1 MRIAIPYEEGN
12 VFQHFG
18 KSKQFKL
25 YTVEDGKIVSSEVIS
40 AGDTGH
46 EALAGLLAELDVKAV
61 ICGGLGQGMMNALA
75 ASGIDVYPGI
85 SGDADEA
92 AISFLLGK
100 LQPGEAN
107 CDHHHEKA
115 GESDSGSCGNHE
127 EGCCGSKSPES
138 SDSSEGCCGGSQE
151 EGCCGGDESCGSGC
165 GGCGGGCGGHM
176 EVILDGRNAGKT
188 VHVHY
193 KGTFNDG
200 TQFDSSYDRGE
211 PLSFVSGTGM
221 MIPGFDK
228 AVVDMEPGDV
238 VDIHLMPEDAY
249 GMPDPDNIIALKI
262 AELPGSE
269 NLTLGQRVFLRDD
282 YGHSFPV
289 RVTAM
294 DSENITLDAN
304 HEMAGKELNFHIEL
318 ISVED

>member
-25 YTVEDGKIVSSEVIS
+25 YTVENGKIVSSEVIS

-61 ICGGLGQGMMNALA
+61 ICGGLGEGMMNALA

-127 EGCCGSKSPES
+127 EGCCG
-138 SDSSEGCCGGSQE
+138 
-151 EGCCGGDESCGSGC
+151 GDESCGSGC
-165 GGCGGGCGGHM
+165 GGCGGCGGHM
-176 EVILDGRNAGKT
+176 EVILDGKNAGKT

-228 AVVDMEPGDV
+228 AVVNMEPGDV

-249 GMPDPDNIIALKI
+249 GMPNPDNVIALKI

>member
-75 ASGIDVYPGI
+75 ASGTTKKDAAAASPPKAATLPKDAAAAVRRKAAAAAMRAAVVAAADV
-85 SGDADEA
+85 A
-92 AISFLLGK
+92 A
-100 LQPGEAN
+100 A
-107 CDHHHEKA
+107 
-115 GESDSGSCGNHE
+115 
-127 EGCCGSKSPES
+127 
-138 SDSSEGCCGGSQE
+138 
-151 EGCCGGDESCGSGC
+151 
-165 GGCGGGCGGHM
+165 
-176 EVILDGRNAGKT
+176 
-188 VHVHY
+188 
-193 KGTFNDG
+193 
-200 TQFDSSYDRGE
+200 FDSSYDRGE

-238 VDIHLMPEDAY
+238 VDIHLMPEEAY
-249 GMPDPDNIIALKI
+249 GMPDPDNVIALKI

-304 HEMAGKELNFHIEL
+304 HEIAGKELNFHIEL

>member
-25 YTVEDGKIVSSEVIS
+25 YTVENGKIVSSEVIS

-61 ICGGLGQGMMNALA
+61 ICGGLGEGMMNALA

-127 EGCCGSKSPES
+127 EGCCG
-138 SDSSEGCCGGSQE
+138 
-151 EGCCGGDESCGSGC
+151 GDESCGSGC
-165 GGCGGGCGGHM
+165 GGCGGCGGHM
-176 EVILDGRNAGKT
+176 EVILDGKNAGKT

-200 TQFDSSYDRGE
+200 TQFDSSYYRGE

-249 GMPDPDNIIALKI
+249 GMPNPDNVIALKI

>member
-25 YTVEDGKIVSSEVIS
+25 YTVENGKIVSSEVIS

-61 ICGGLGQGMMNALA
+61 ICGGLGEGMMNALA

-127 EGCCGSKSPES
+127 EGC
-138 SDSSEGCCGGSQE
+138 
-151 EGCCGGDESCGSGC
+151 GGDESCGS
-165 GGCGGGCGGHM
+165 GCGGHM

-249 GMPDPDNIIALKI
+249 GMPNPDNVIALKI

-282 YGHSFPV
+282 YGHSFLV

>member
-1 MRIAIPYEEGN
+1 M
-12 VFQHFG
+12 
-18 KSKQFKL
+18 KQFKL
-25 YTVEDGKIVSSEVIS
+25 YTVENGKIVSSEVIS

-61 ICGGLGQGMMNALA
+61 ICGGLGEGMMNALA

-127 EGCCGSKSPES
+127 EGCCG
-138 SDSSEGCCGGSQE
+138 
-151 EGCCGGDESCGSGC
+151 GDESCGSGC
-165 GGCGGGCGGHM
+165 GGCGGCGGHM
-176 EVILDGRNAGKT
+176 EVILDGKNAGKT

-249 GMPDPDNIIALKI
+249 GMPNPDNVIR
-262 AELPGSE
+262 S
-269 NLTLGQRVFLRDD
+269 Q
-282 YGHSFPV
+282 SFPAP
-289 RVTAM
+289 RT
-294 DSENITLDAN
+294 
-304 HEMAGKELNFHIEL
+304 
-318 ISVED
+318 

>member
-25 YTVEDGKIVSSEVIS
+25 YTVENGKIVSSEVIS

-61 ICGGLGQGMMNALA
+61 ICGGLGEGMMNALA

-127 EGCCGSKSPES
+127 EGC
-138 SDSSEGCCGGSQE
+138 
-151 EGCCGGDESCGSGC
+151 GGDESCGSGC
-165 GGCGGGCGGHM
+165 GGCGGCGGHM

-249 GMPDPDNIIALKI
+249 GMPNPDNVIALKI

-282 YGHSFPV
+282 YGHSFLV

>member
-25 YTVEDGKIVSSEVIS
+25 YTVENGKIVSSEVIS

-61 ICGGLGQGMMNALA
+61 ICGELGEGMMNALA

-115 GESDSGSCGNHE
+115 GESDSGRRQQVPRKQRLFRRLLRRPS
-127 EGCCGSKSPES
+127 
-138 SDSSEGCCGGSQE
+138 GGR
-151 EGCCGGDESCGSGC
+151 
-165 GGCGGGCGGHM
+165 
-176 EVILDGRNAGKT
+176 L
-188 VHVHY
+188 
-193 KGTFNDG
+193 
-200 TQFDSSYDRGE
+200 
-211 PLSFVSGTGM
+211 
-221 MIPGFDK
+221 
-228 AVVDMEPGDV
+228 
-238 VDIHLMPEDAY
+238 
-249 GMPDPDNIIALKI
+249 
-262 AELPGSE
+262 
-269 NLTLGQRVFLRDD
+269 LR
-282 YGHSFPV
+282 
-289 RVTAM
+289 RR
-294 DSENITLDAN
+294 
-304 HEMAGKELNFHIEL
+304 
-318 ISVED
+318 

>member
-25 YTVEDGKIVSSEVIS
+25 YTVENGKIVSSEVIS

-61 ICGGLGQGMMNALA
+61 ICGGLGEGMMNALA

-127 EGCCGSKSPES
+127 EGCCG
-138 SDSSEGCCGGSQE
+138 
-151 EGCCGGDESCGSGC
+151 GDESCGSGC
-165 GGCGGGCGGHM
+165 GGCGGCGGHM
-176 EVILDGRNAGKT
+176 EVILDGKNAGKT

-249 GMPDPDNIIALKI
+249 GMPDPDNVIALKI

>member
-1 MRIAIPYEEGN
+1 M
-12 VFQHFG
+12 
-18 KSKQFKL
+18 
-25 YTVEDGKIVSSEVIS
+25 IS

-61 ICGGLGQGMMNALA
+61 ICGGLGQGMTNALA
-75 ASGIDVYPGI
+75 SAGIDVYPGI

-127 EGCCGSKSPES
+127 DGCCGSKSPES
-138 SDSSEGCCGGSQE
+138 SDSSEGCCGG
-151 EGCCGGDESCGSGC
+151 DESCGGGC

-176 EVILDGRNAGKT
+176 EVILDGKNAGKT
-188 VHVHY
+188 
-193 KGTFNDG
+193 
-200 TQFDSSYDRGE
+200 FDSSYDRGE

-238 VDIHLMPEDAY
+238 VDIHLMPEEAY
-249 GMPDPDNIIALKI
+249 GMPDPDNVIALKI

-304 HEMAGKELNFHIEL
+304 HEIAGKELNFHIEL

>member
-25 YTVEDGKIVSSEVIS
+25 YTVENGKIVSSEVIS

-61 ICGGLGQGMMNALA
+61 ICGGLGEGMMNALA

-127 EGCCGSKSPES
+127 EGCCG
-138 SDSSEGCCGGSQE
+138 
-151 EGCCGGDESCGSGC
+151 GDESCGSGC
-165 GGCGGGCGGHM
+165 GGCGGCGGHM
-176 EVILDGRNAGKT
+176 EVILDGKNAGKT

-228 AVVDMEPGDV
+228 AVVDMETGDV

-249 GMPDPDNIIALKI
+249 GMPNPDNVIALKI

>member
-1 MRIAIPYEEGN
+1 
-12 VFQHFG
+12 
-18 KSKQFKL
+18 
-25 YTVEDGKIVSSEVIS
+25 
-40 AGDTGH
+40 
-46 EALAGLLAELDVKAV
+46 
-61 ICGGLGQGMMNALA
+61 
-75 ASGIDVYPGI
+75 
-85 SGDADEA
+85 
-92 AISFLLGK
+92 
-100 LQPGEAN
+100 
-107 CDHHHEKA
+107 
-115 GESDSGSCGNHE
+115 
-127 EGCCGSKSPES
+127 
-138 SDSSEGCCGGSQE
+138 
-151 EGCCGGDESCGSGC
+151 
-165 GGCGGGCGGHM
+165 M
-176 EVILDGRNAGKT
+176 EVILNGRNAGKT

-228 AVVDMEPGDV
+228 AVVNMEPGDV

-249 GMPDPDNIIALKI
+249 GMPDPDNVIALKI

-294 DSENITLDAN
+294 DSESITLDAN

>member
-25 YTVEDGKIVSSEVIS
+25 YTVENGKIVSSEVIS

-61 ICGGLGQGMMNALA
+61 ICGGLGEGMMNALA

-127 EGCCGSKSPES
+127 EGCCG
-138 SDSSEGCCGGSQE
+138 
-151 EGCCGGDESCGSGC
+151 GDESCGSGC
-165 GGCGGGCGGHM
+165 SGCGGCGGHM
-176 EVILDGRNAGKT
+176 EVILDGKNAGKT

-249 GMPDPDNIIALKI
+249 GMPNPDNVIALKI

>member
-1 MRIAIPYEEGN
+1 
-12 VFQHFG
+12 
-18 KSKQFKL
+18 
-25 YTVEDGKIVSSEVIS
+25 
-40 AGDTGH
+40 
-46 EALAGLLAELDVKAV
+46 
-61 ICGGLGQGMMNALA
+61 MNALA

-127 EGCCGSKSPES
+127 EGCCG
-138 SDSSEGCCGGSQE
+138 
-151 EGCCGGDESCGSGC
+151 GDESCGSGC
-165 GGCGGGCGGHM
+165 GGCGGCGGHM
-176 EVILDGRNAGKT
+176 EVILDGKNAGKT

-249 GMPDPDNIIALKI
+249 GMPNPDNVIALKI